1 MHDSLAVAG
10 FLDPSLLK
18 WKQYYV
24 DVETAG
30 ELTAGETLGYSP
42 NPGFTAASGMETQVE

>member
-24 DVETAG
+24 DLEPQA
-30 ELTAGETLGYSP
+30 
-42 NPGFTAASGMETQVE
+42 N

>member
-1 MHDSLAVAG
+1 MHDSLAVAA
-10 FLDPSLLK
+10 FLDPSILK
-18 WKQYYV
+18 LKEYYV

-42 NPGFTAASGMETQVE
+42 SAGDLRRTC